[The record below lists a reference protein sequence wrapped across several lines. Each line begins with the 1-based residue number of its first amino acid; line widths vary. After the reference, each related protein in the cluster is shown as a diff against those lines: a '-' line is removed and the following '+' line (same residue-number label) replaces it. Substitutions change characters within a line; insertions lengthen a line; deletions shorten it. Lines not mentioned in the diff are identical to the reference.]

1 MKKNLF
7 LSSLLIMFLLL
18 LSSCVTSHFGV
29 VDKALGVPDDFDQTE
44 AAIARA
50 EQSPGAK
57 YCPEKIAQA
66 KELAAK
72 GATVYWACDNV
83 GSRKL
88 LEQARQLAA
97 EAERCGPQGAALPLA
112 GKQPVTVC
120 MTLNVQFDI
129 EKYDVKPKYHD
140 DIGRVA
146 DFMKKSPSTTA
157 VIEGHTDYV
166 GTEEYNLNL
175 SQRRA
180 DSVMN
185 YLVEKFGI
193 DASRLSAKGFGRS
206 DPIAD
211 NTTEQGRI
219 KNRRIEAV
227 IDCSSEQDFVPPPS
241 KVCFPFNIEFATGK
255 ADIGSKY
262 HSRLAGVAD
271 FMKKYPTT
279 KGVIEG
285 HTDDIGGADYNMK
298 LSQMRAESVMQY
310 LITNFGI
317 DSSRLTAVGYGNT
330 RRIDYNTTPAGRQ
343 HNRRVEAIIDC
354 VMIDQ

>member
-7 LSSLLIMFLLL
+7 LSSLMIMFLFLIT
-18 LSSCVTSHFGV
+18 SCVTSHFGV
-29 VDKALGVPDDFDQTE
+29 VDKAAGVPDDFGQTE

-66 KELAAK
+66 KELAAQ
-72 GATVYWACDNV
+72 GARVYWACDNV
-83 GSRKL
+83 GSSRL
-88 LEQARQLAA
+88 LAQARQLAA
-97 EAERCGPQGAALPLA
+97 EAEQCGPQAAAIAPE
-112 GKQPVTVC
+112 KQPVTVC

-129 EKYDVKPKYHD
+129 DNYDVKPQYHD

-146 DFMKKSPSTTA
+146 DFMKKNPSTTA

-166 GTEEYNLNL
+166 GTEEYNLTL

-180 DSVMN
+180 ESVMN
-185 YLVEKFGI
+185 YLVESFGI
-193 DASRLSAKGFGRS
+193 EASRLSAKGFGKS

-227 IDCSSEQDFVPPPS
+227 IDCSLEQDFVPPPA
-241 KVCFPFNIEFATGK
+241 KLCFPFNIEFATGK

-271 FMKKYPTT
+271 FMKKFPTT

-285 HTDDIGGADYNMK
+285 HTDDIGGADFNMK

-310 LITNFGI
+310 LISNFGI
-317 DSSRLTAVGYGNT
+317 EASRLTAKGYGDT
-330 RRIDYNTTPAGRQ
+330 RRIDYNTSPQGRQ

-354 VMIDQ
+354 VSIEQ

>member
-7 LSSLLIMFLLL
+7 LSSLLMMFLLL

-29 VDKALGVPDDFDQTE
+29 EDRALGVPDDFEQTE
-44 AAIARA
+44 VAIARA

-66 KELAAK
+66 KELAAQ
-72 GATVYWACDNV
+72 GARVYWACDNV
-83 GSRKL
+83 GSRNL
-88 LEQARQLAA
+88 LEQARKLAA
-97 EAERCGPQGAALPLA
+97 EAELCGPQAAAIAPE
-112 GKQPVTVC
+112 KQPVTVC
-120 MTLNVQFDI
+120 ITLNVQFDI
-129 EKYDVKPKYHD
+129 ERYDVKPQYHD
-140 DIGRVA
+140 DIARVA
-146 DFMKKSPSTTA
+146 DFMKKSPATTA

-166 GTEEYNLNL
+166 GTEEYNMTL

-180 DSVMN
+180 ESVMN
-185 YLVEKFGI
+185 YLVENFGI
-193 DASRLSAKGFGRS
+193 EASRLSAKGFGKS

-227 IDCSSEQDFVPPPS
+227 IDCSAVEDFVPPPS

-285 HTDDIGGADYNMK
+285 HTDDVGGADYNMK

-354 VMIDQ
+354 VMIEQ